1 MRFEQNPKRCYL
13 CCKAFSR
20 AVKPIPVVG
29 GTCAPGYICPTCYSK
44 LLGRD
49 KQESTRKAD
58 A

>member
-13 CCKAFSR
+13 CCKVFSR

-29 GTCAPGYICPTCYSK
+29 GACTPGCICPTCYAK
-44 LLGRD
+44 LLGQD